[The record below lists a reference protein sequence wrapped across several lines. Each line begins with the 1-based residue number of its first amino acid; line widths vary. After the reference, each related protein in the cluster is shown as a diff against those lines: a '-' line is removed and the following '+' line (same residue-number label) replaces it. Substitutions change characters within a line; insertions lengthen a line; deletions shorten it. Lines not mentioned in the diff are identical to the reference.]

1 MSDTGVAIRE
11 FVAGDEQGVVALI
24 LPIQREE
31 FGVQI
36 TAEDQPD
43 LQHIPEFYQRGAGNF
58 WVALDG
64 GRVVGTIAL
73 LDIGG
78 RQAAL
83 RKMFVHPHYRGRAA
97 GVAQRLLE
105 KLLAWARDRDLATI
119 YLGTTPQYHAAH
131 RFYEKNGFA
140 RIDSALLPE
149 TFPIMK
155 VDTIFYCY
163 ALDSQDAASESTDT

>member
-1 MSDTGVAIRE
+1 MSDTTVVIRE
-11 FVAGDEQGVVALI
+11 FVAGDEQGVVELI
-24 LPIQREE
+24 VPIQREE

-43 LQHIPEFYQRGAGNF
+43 LQSIPEFYQRGAGNF

-78 RQAAL
+78 GQGAL
-83 RKMFVHPHYRGRAA
+83 RKMFVHPRYRGRAS

-105 KLLAWARDRDLATI
+105 TLLGWARGHGLAAI
-119 YLGTTPQYHAAH
+119 FLGTTPQYLAAH

-155 VDTIFYCY
+155 VDTIFFWR
-163 ALDSQDAASESTDT
+163 ALGS